1 MARLNQFGDTAATFW
16 QKTTL
21 MASLAGN
28 PSALPTD
35 FEDMLEAYYMN
46 NGLYDAIQAYMGAND
61 IWTPGMQPLYNPAH
75 RAVEFHVSH
84 LWPGALDRAF
94 RLICEDEQVESAIKQ
109 VLKWSNWESKKQ
121 LAARWYAEFGT
132 MFIKVP
138 VRKESQQVRLQVIKS
153 RYVTEFETDSSD
165 FITFI
170 RIDSQKSRLNQAG
183 QPETYM
189 RTEVW
194 NKAENSYRVFEHRFS
209 RNTPLSQLG
218 NPVEQSEIT
227 KFGIDFIPFVHAKFK
242 DIGEPRGLGV
252 FTHVLDKID
261 EANRIATRLHEI
273 AFRFN
278 RAYIGISAN
287 DKDAQGRPLPA
298 PRLMDK
304 TGNEITSSNDLSSDE
319 SMILLPGMA
328 SLNMM
333 VPNINFAGHLQE
345 LTDQMDEIKQ
355 DLPELRYYDIR
366 ESSNISTDTMR
377 MMLAGAIDRV
387 LDARGSAHAALI
399 RALQMA
405 LTLGKVNGFDG
416 FTQLGDYADGALEFS
431 FAEQEVL
438 PLTKKERAEGVKIS
452 LDAGMDILFA
462 MKQHGYTETE
472 VDEYKRSPEYL
483 VRMQEK
489 SNSSGIA
496 IETLLMR
503 AGWTEEDLAV
513 FGTQKLAAIKL
524 QQEDVIPNVGQ

>member
-1 MARLNQFGDTAATFW
+1 MTQLNQFGDTAATFW

-28 PSALPTD
+28 PSALPAD

-94 RLICEDEQVESAIKQ
+94 RLICEDEKVESAIQQ

-153 RYVTEFETDSSD
+153 RYVTDFETDSSD

-170 RIDSQKSRLNQAG
+170 RIDSQKSRLNKAG

-194 NKAENSYRVFEHRFS
+194 NKAENSYRVFDHRFS

-218 NPVEQSEIT
+218 KPVEQSEIT

-298 PRLMDK
+298 PRLMDR
-304 TGNEITSSNDLSSDE
+304 NNNAVESADDLAEDQSIFT
-319 SMILLPGMA
+319 MPGM
-328 SLNMM
+328 SKLEMM

-355 DLPELRYYDIR
+355 DMPELRYYDIR

-416 FTQLGDYADGALEFS
+416 FTRLGDYADGALEFS

-452 LDAGMDILFA
+452 VDAGMDILFA

-472 VDEYKRSPEYL
+472 IKEFTRSAEYL
-483 VRMQEK
+483 LRMQQK
-489 SNSSGIA
+489 ANDAGMS
-496 IETLLMR
+496 IETILLR
-503 AGWTEEDLAV
+503 AGWDEKDLAE

-524 QQEDVIPNVGQ
+524 QQEDVVTGIGQ

>member
-28 PSALPTD
+28 PSALPSD
-35 FEDMLEAYYMN
+35 FEDMLEAYYMS
-46 NGLYDAIQAYMGAND
+46 NGLYDSIQAYMETND
-61 IWTPGMQPLYNPAH
+61 IWTPGMQSIYNPAH

-94 RLICEDEQVESAIKQ
+94 RIICDDPKVIEAIQQVW
-109 VLKWSNWESKKQ
+109 KWSNWESKKQ

-132 MFIKVP
+132 MFIKAHVK
-138 VRKESQQVRLQVIKS
+138 KESKQIKLQLLKS
-153 RYVTEFETDSSD
+153 RYVTEFECDSSD
-165 FITFI
+165 FITYI
-170 RIDSQKSRLNQAG
+170 RIDSQKSRLNKLR

-194 NKAENSYRVFEHRFS
+194 KKDDNTYRVYEHSFT
-209 RNTPLSQLG
+209 RNTPISQLG
-218 NPVEQSEIT
+218 KPIEENQIT
-227 KFGIDFIPFVHAKFK
+227 DFGINFIPIVHAKFK

-252 FTHVLDKID
+252 FTHTLDKID

-298 PRLMDK
+298 PRLIDK
-304 TGNEITSSNDLSSDE
+304 AGDAIESAADLAQDE
-319 SMILLPGMA
+319 SMFLLPGM
-328 SLNMM
+328 SRLEMM
-333 VPNINFAGHLQE
+333 VPNINFAGHLAE

-366 ESSNISTDTMR
+366 EASNISTQTMH
-377 MMLAGAIDRV
+377 MMLGGAIDRV
-387 LDARGSAHAALI
+387 IDARGNAYAALI
-399 RALQMA
+399 RVNQMA

-416 FTQLGDYADGALEFS
+416 FTSLGTYEDRKLDHS

-452 LDAGMDILFA
+452 VDAGMDILFS
-462 MKQHGYTETE
+462 MKQQGYTQDEI
-472 VDEYKRSPEYL
+472 DEYKHSVEYL
-483 VRMQEK
+483 LRMQEK
-489 SNSSGIA
+489 ANDVGMP
-496 IETLLMR
+496 IETILLR
-503 AGWTEEDLAV
+503 AGWTEKELTE
-513 FGTQKLAAIKL
+513 FGTQKLAAIQL
-524 QQEDVIPNVGQ
+524 QQEDHISDIAQ